1 MTSTLKNKSLLQVF
15 KRYKQRY
22 IASGKKPNVKKFF
35 VNDLY
40 STTRLEGE
48 KITKKEAKTLFR

>member
-1 MTSTLKNKSLLQVF
+1 MAKGIEDKSLLKVF

-22 IASGKKPNVKKFF
+22 IDSGKKPNVKKFF
-35 VNDLY
+35 AKDLY

-48 KITKKEAKTLFR
+48 KITKKEARILFK